1 MSMALQLHGRC
12 LHKRHEDSGLTCDID
27 GVGDTARVATRT
39 SVLTALLEVACPVRA
54 RLRGPLSSFDSSP
67 SPAPAADHTF
77 TMPSQLP
84 LQNCATIAKDEDST
98 AGVRASPLQTHTQ
111 HTHRAPR
118 TCVPPGANATLST
131 PPACPMHVAFCANA
145 PSDSVHSF
153 TTPSFA
159 PTRTDS
165 TKRVAVALT
174 SRERSRALTA
184 PARSLPHP
192 AARRAA

>member
-98 AGVRASPLQTHTQ
+98 AGVRASPLQTHTRT
-111 HTHRAPR
+111 HTRAR
-118 TCVPPGANATLST
+118 A
-131 PPACPMHVAFCANA
+131 H
-145 PSDSVHSF
+145 
-153 TTPSFA
+153 TTHTQG
-159 PTRTDS
+159 PTHLR
-165 TKRVAVALT
+165 
-174 SRERSRALTA
+174 
-184 PARSLPHP
+184 
-192 AARRAA
+192 AARRKRYTLHTASMPNACRFLRKCAVG